1 MNGALLSIDQPTPT
15 APPGSE
21 EFLKVLS
28 WGSWG
33 VSIACIA
40 GVLIVAATMAVKH
53 HRGEGGGEHLGK
65 LGWVLLATVLGA
77 TAGPLVTALG
87 A

>member
-1 MNGALLSIDQPTPT
+1 MHDALLSIAQPVPA

-21 EFLKVLS
+21 KFLMVLD
-28 WGSWG
+28 WASWG
-33 VSIACIA
+33 VSLACIA
-40 GVLIVAATMAVKH
+40 GILIVAATMAVKH
-53 HRGEGGGEHLGK
+53 HRGESGGEHLGK
-65 LGWVLLATVLGA
+65 LGWVLMATVLGA